1 MNDIKKIE
9 NIGES
14 TFFEIDRLMR
24 ILAKANHL
32 NKDALAEKIRERCHE
47 MPLSIQVRSGW
58 HTLQDEMV
66 AEEFEILLVWG
77 GPAVR
82 ITGKLDEHKE
92 PSTATL
98 EGQDWFT
105 PWTRTTGQDPE
116 TVLEFARLFFFGE

>member
-1 MNDIKKIE
+1 MDDIKKIE

-24 ILAKANHL
+24 ILSKANHL
-32 NKDALAEKIRERCHE
+32 NKDALAEKIRDRCHE

-66 AEEFEILLVWG
+66 AEEFEILLGWG

-82 ITGKLDEHKE
+82 ITGKLDQHK
-92 PSTATL
+92 
-98 EGQDWFT
+98 
-105 PWTRTTGQDPE
+105 
-116 TVLEFARLFFFGE
+116 

>member
-9 NIGES
+9 NIGEG

-32 NKDALAEKIRERCHE
+32 NKDALAEKIRERCYE
-47 MPLSIQVRSGW
+47 MPLSISVRSGW

-66 AEEFEILLVWG
+66 AEEFEILLGWG
-77 GPAVR
+77 GPSVR
-82 ITGKLDEHKE
+82 IWGKLAQHKE

-98 EGQDWFT
+98 EGQDWGT
-105 PWTRTTGQDPE
+105 PWTRWYM
-116 TVLEFARLFFFGE
+116 

>member
-1 MNDIKKIE
+1 MDDIKKNE
-9 NIGES
+9 NIGEG
-14 TFFEIDRLMR
+14 TFFNIDRLMR
-24 ILAKANHL
+24 ILAKARHL
-32 NKDALAEKIRERCHE
+32 NKDALVEDIIERCYE

-82 ITGKLDEHKE
+82 IIGKLDEYKE

>member
-9 NIGES
+9 NIGEG

-32 NKDALAEKIRERCHE
+32 NKDALVEKIVERCHE

-66 AEEFEILLVWG
+66 AEEFEILLGWG

-82 ITGKLDEHKE
+82 ITGKLDQHKE

-98 EGQDWFT
+98 EGQDWGT

-116 TVLEFARLFFFGE
+116 TVLEFAQMFFFGE